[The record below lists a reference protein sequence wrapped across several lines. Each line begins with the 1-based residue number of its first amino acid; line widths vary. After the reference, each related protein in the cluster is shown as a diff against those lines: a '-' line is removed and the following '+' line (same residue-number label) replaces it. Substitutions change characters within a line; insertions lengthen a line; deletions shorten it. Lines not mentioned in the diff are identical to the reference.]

1 MIRPGIGW
9 LLASVCLSSLGHL
22 ALKLAARTLR
32 MPGGW
37 TEVVPALLGNPWL
50 PAGITLHVLAL
61 GLWMIGLRQVDLSIA
76 YPFIALGLV
85 LVTLLSWSVL
95 GERLH
100 SLQLLGIALVATGV
114 VVVAA
119 R

>member
-1 MIRPGIGW
+1 MRPGILW

-22 ALKLAARTLR
+22 LLKLAAVRLPGRLEWTRLLPTL
-32 MPGGW
+32 M
-37 TEVVPALLGNPWL
+37 ANPWL

-61 GLWMIGLRQVDLSIA
+61 GLWLVGLRQVELSIA

-85 LVTLLSWSVL
+85 LVTVLSWSVL
-95 GERLH
+95 GEHLRAT
-100 SLQLLGIALVATGV
+100 QWLGIALVATGV
-114 VVVAA
+114 IVVAA

>member
-1 MIRPGIGW
+1 MRPGIGW

-22 ALKLAARTLR
+22 SLKLAALRLPGRLEWASMLPTL
-32 MPGGW
+32 
-37 TEVVPALLGNPWL
+37 AANPWL
-50 PAGITLHVLAL
+50 PVGITLHVLAL
-61 GLWMIGLRQVDLSIA
+61 GLWMIGLRQVELSIA

-95 GERLH
+95 GEHLH
-100 SLQLLGIALVATGV
+100 ALQWLGIALVTSGV